1 MKNVID
7 LRSAAAV
14 RRSPAGAAVFHRAR
28 DLSPPFRV
36 FLSRLT
42 GKSVGIPGFPVVDAP
57 LVSLRSSAMEPLKD
71 SSNVTRLPGAEDIR
85 LREPPHNFEAEQA
98 LLGAIL
104 INNAAYQRVAEFL
117 RPEHFADPLH
127 GKLFDSLSRLIER
140 GQVVSAVTLKTY
152 VEQDEDMK
160 AAGGATYLARLAAAS
175 VHVIDATA
183 FGQAVH
189 DLYLRR
195 QLIDLGEGV
204 VNGAF
209 GGDVDETAL
218 NQIETAEKKL
228 YDLASSGQTEGGFKP
243 FRVALTEATVA
254 AEAAYHRVGQLTGVA
269 SGLFQLDQLLGGLH
283 RSDLIILAGRPSMG
297 KTALAT
303 NIAFNAARAYREE
316 IVDGKPKAVDGA
328 VVGFFSLEMSS
339 EQLATRM
346 LAEQAEVPSEKIRKG
361 ELISSD
367 FDRVLSVSH
376 ELEHLNFF
384 IDDTPALSIAAL
396 RTRARRLKR
405 THGLGVLVVDYLQL
419 LSPSGKNRQ
428 DNRVQEVSEITRGL
442 KTLAKELDVP
452 VLALSQLSRAVE
464 QREDKRPQLSD
475 LRESGSIEQDADV
488 VMFVYR
494 EEYYLTRSEPT
505 RRAEESDQRFNER
518 HEGWRQRCE
527 QTYGKAEVI
536 VAKQRHGPTGIVRL
550 SFEGQFTKFG
560 NLAAD
565 GEGPGPVFE

>member
-1 MKNVID
+1 
-7 LRSAAAV
+7 
-14 RRSPAGAAVFHRAR
+14 
-28 DLSPPFRV
+28 
-36 FLSRLT
+36 
-42 GKSVGIPGFPVVDAP
+42 
-57 LVSLRSSAMEPLKD
+57 MEPLKEPT
-71 SSNVTRLPGAEDIR
+71 NVTRLPGADDVR

-117 RPEHFADPLH
+117 RLEHFADPLH
-127 GKLFDSLSRLIER
+127 GKIYDSLSRLIER
-140 GQVVSAVTLKTY
+140 GQVVSAITLKTY
-152 VEQDEDMK
+152 FEQDEDMK
-160 AAGGATYLARLAAAS
+160 TAGGAAYLARLAAAS
-175 VHVIDATA
+175 VHVIDAGA
-183 FGQAVH
+183 FGRTVH

-209 GGDVDETAL
+209 AGDVEETAL
-218 NQIETAEKKL
+218 TQIETAEKKL

-243 FRVALTEATVA
+243 FRTALTEATVA

-283 RSDLIILAGRPSMG
+283 KSDLIILAGRPSMG

-303 NIAFNAARAYREE
+303 NIAFHAAKAYREE
-316 IVDGKPKAVDGA
+316 HGTDGRPKAVDGA

-339 EQLATRM
+339 EQLATRI
-346 LAEQAEVPSEKIRKG
+346 LAEQATVPSEKIRKG

-367 FDRVLSVSH
+367 FDKVLSISH
-376 ELEHLNFF
+376 ELEHLNLF

-405 THGLGVLVVDYLQL
+405 THGLGLLVVDYLQL
-419 LSPSGKNRQ
+419 LTPSGKSRQ
-428 DNRVQEVSEITRGL
+428 ENRVQEVSEITRGL

-464 QREDKRPQLSD
+464 QREDKRPQLAD

-518 HEGWRQRCE
+518 HDGWKQRCE
-527 QTYGKAEVI
+527 DTYGKAEVI
-536 VAKQRHGPTGIVRL
+536 VAKQRHGPTGVVRL
-550 SFEGQFTKFG
+550 SFDGSITKFD
-560 NLAAD
+560 NLPAD
-565 GEGPGPVFE
+565 EDRSGGPAF

>member
-1 MKNVID
+1 
-7 LRSAAAV
+7 
-14 RRSPAGAAVFHRAR
+14 
-28 DLSPPFRV
+28 
-36 FLSRLT
+36 
-42 GKSVGIPGFPVVDAP
+42 
-57 LVSLRSSAMEPLKD
+57 MEPLKD
-71 SSNVTRLPGAEDIR
+71 TTNVMRLPGAEEPR

-104 INNAAYQRVAEFL
+104 VNNAAYQRVAEFL

-127 GKLFDSLSRLIER
+127 GKLYDSLSRLIER

-152 VEQDEDMK
+152 VEQDEAIK
-160 AAGGATYLARLAAAS
+160 SVGGAALYLARLAAAS
-175 VHVIDATA
+175 VHVIDAA
-183 FGQAVH
+183 AVGRAVH

-195 QLIDLGEGV
+195 QLVDLGEQV
-204 VNGAF
+204 VIGAF

-218 NQIETAEKKL
+218 HQIETAEKKL
-228 YDLASSGQTEGGFKP
+228 FELATSGQTEGGFKP
-243 FRVALTEATVA
+243 FRAALTEATVA

-283 RSDLIILAGRPSMG
+283 RSDLLILAGRPSMG

-316 IVDGKPKAVDGA
+316 HGEDGKPKAVDGA

-367 FDRVLSVSH
+367 FDKVLSVSQ

-405 THGLGVLVVDYLQL
+405 THGLGLLVVDYLQL
-419 LSPSGKNRQ
+419 LNPSGKSRQ
-428 DNRVQEVSEITRGL
+428 ENRVQEVSEITRGL

-494 EEYYLTRSEPT
+494 EEYYLTRSEPS
-505 RRAEESDQRFNER
+505 RRAEESDQKFNER
-518 HEGWRQRCE
+518 HEAWKQRCE

-550 SFEGQFTKFG
+550 AFEGQFTKFD
-560 NLAAD
+560 NLPAD
-565 GEGPGPVFE
+565 EERPGEPAF

>member
-1 MKNVID
+1 
-7 LRSAAAV
+7 
-14 RRSPAGAAVFHRAR
+14 
-28 DLSPPFRV
+28 
-36 FLSRLT
+36 
-42 GKSVGIPGFPVVDAP
+42 
-57 LVSLRSSAMEPLKD
+57 MEPMKE

-127 GKLFDSLSRLIER
+127 GKLYDSLARLIER

-160 AAGGATYLARLAAAS
+160 AVGGAAYLARLAAAS
-175 VHVIDATA
+175 VHVIDAAA
-183 FGQAVH
+183 FGRAVH

-195 QLIDLGEGV
+195 QLIDIGETV

-209 GGDVDETAL
+209 SSDVEETAL
-218 NQIETAEKKL
+218 AQIEVAEKKL
-228 YDLASSGQTEGGFKP
+228 YDLASTGQTEGGFRP
-243 FRVALTEATVA
+243 FRAALAESMVA
-254 AEAAYHRVGQLTGVA
+254 AEAAYHRAGQLTGVA
-269 SGLFQLDQLLGGLH
+269 TGLFQLDQLLGGLH
-283 RSDLIILAGRPSMG
+283 KSDLVILAGRPSMG
-297 KTALAT
+297 KSSLAT
-303 NIAFNAARAYREE
+303 NIGFNAAKAYRED
-316 IVDGKPKAVDGA
+316 IVDGAPRVVDGA
-328 VVGFFSLEMSS
+328 VVGFFSLEMSA

-346 LAEQAEVPSEKIRKG
+346 ISEQAAIPSEKIRKG

-405 THGLGVLVVDYLQL
+405 THGLGLLIVDYLQL
-419 LSPSGKNRQ
+419 LAPSGKARQ
-428 DNRVQEVSEITRGL
+428 ENRVQEVSEITRGL

-452 VLALSQLSRAVE
+452 VLALSQRSRAVE
-464 QREDKRPQLSD
+464 QREDKRPQLAD

-488 VMFVYR
+488 VMFIYR
-494 EEYYLTRSEPT
+494 DEYYLMREEPK
-505 RRAEESDQRFNER
+505 RRTDESDQRFNER
-518 HEGWRQRCE
+518 HDAWKQRCE
-527 QTYGKAEVI
+527 QMYGKAEVI

-550 SFEGQFTKFG
+550 AFEGQYTKFD
-560 NLAAD
+560 NLAQD
-565 GEGPGPVFE
+565 ISVPERGPGI

>member
-1 MKNVID
+1 
-7 LRSAAAV
+7 
-14 RRSPAGAAVFHRAR
+14 
-28 DLSPPFRV
+28 
-36 FLSRLT
+36 
-42 GKSVGIPGFPVVDAP
+42 
-57 LVSLRSSAMEPLKD
+57 MEPLKD
-71 SSNVTRLPGAEDIR
+71 SSNVTRLPGVEDIR

-104 INNAAYQRVAEFL
+104 VNNAAYQRVAEFL

-127 GKLFDSLSRLIER
+127 GKLFGSLSRLIER

-160 AAGGATYLARLAAAS
+160 TAGGGAYLARLAAAS
-175 VHVIDATA
+175 VHVIDAGA
-183 FGQAVH
+183 FGRTVH

-209 GGDVDETAL
+209 GSDVEDTAL
-218 NQIETAEKKL
+218 SQIEGAEKKL
-228 YDLASSGQTEGGFKP
+228 YDLASAGQTEGGFRP
-243 FRVALTEATVA
+243 FRAALTEATVA
-254 AEAAYHRVGQLTGVA
+254 AEAAYHRAGQLTGVA

-297 KTALAT
+297 KSSLAT
-303 NIAFNAARAYREE
+303 NIGFSAAKAYREE
-316 IVDGKPKAVDGA
+316 HGEDGKPKVADGA
-328 VVGFFSLEMSS
+328 VVGFFSLEMSA

-346 LAEQAEVPSEKIRKG
+346 ISEQAEIPSEKIRKG

-405 THGLGVLVVDYLQL
+405 THGLGLLIIDYLQL
-419 LSPSGKNRQ
+419 LAPSGKTRQ
-428 DNRVQEVSEITRGL
+428 ENRVQEVSEITRGL

-464 QREDKRPQLSD
+464 QREDKRPQLAD

-488 VMFVYR
+488 VMFIYR
-494 EEYYLTRSEPT
+494 DEYYLQREEPK
-505 RRAEESDQRFNER
+505 RRTDENDQRYNER
-518 HEGWRQRCE
+518 HDAWRQRCE

-565 GEGPGPVFE
+565 DERPASPTF